1 MTSSDSRS
9 AASGQAGLRAGDGG
23 GPLGTPPSLQGLGT
37 AVRAGRGGWAG
48 DTAAKA
54 PGPGP
59 QGNSCFSP
67 TSRPEIK
74 FNYRKVGPAHISSA
88 TGQAAIRNLVARL
101 HCACAHPNPC
111 SSTSVPGAGSQ
122 TQAPGLGGR
131 GCGGL
136 KGRGAEHHA
145 LFQALR
151 AARTYWLR
159 RARPPGDTGEPPGQA
174 WLLCNEVVH
183 SRVTTR
189 ARTVDVGNTAQSLP
203 QTSPH

>member
-1 MTSSDSRS
+1 MGEARWGHHHSFRAWEQPSGLGVEGGQGTQQRRPPGRVPKVT
-9 AASGQAGLRAGDGG
+9 AAFHQ
-23 GPLGTPPSLQGLGT
+23 LQGQRSSSTTERWAQPTSAQPQARQPSETWWQDCTVHVLTPTPAAPRPCPGRE
-37 AVRAGRGGWAG
+37 ARPRLQVWAGRG
-48 DTAAKA
+48 
-54 PGPGP
+54 
-59 QGNSCFSP
+59 F
-67 TSRPEIK
+67 
-74 FNYRKVGPAHISSA
+74 
-88 TGQAAIRNLVARL
+88 
-101 HCACAHPNPC
+101 
-111 SSTSVPGAGSQ
+111 
-122 TQAPGLGGR
+122 
-131 GCGGL
+131 GGL

>member
-1 MTSSDSRS
+1 MGEARWGHHHSF
-9 AASGQAGLRAGDGG
+9 RAWEQ
-23 GPLGTPPSLQGLGT
+23 PSGLGVEGGQGT
-37 AVRAGRGGWAG
+37 QQRRPPGRVRL
-48 DTAAKA
+48 AA
-54 PGPGP
+54 

-122 TQAPGLGGR
+122 AQAPGLGGR

-151 AARTYWLR
+151 AARAYWLR

>member
-1 MTSSDSRS
+1 MMGEARW
-9 AASGQAGLRAGDGG
+9 GHHHPFRAWEQ
-23 GPLGTPPSLQGLGT
+23 PSGLGVEGGQGT
-37 AVRAGRGGWAG
+37 QQRRPPGRVRL
-48 DTAAKA
+48 AA
-54 PGPGP
+54 

-67 TSRPEIK
+67 TSRPKIK

-88 TGQAAIRNLVARL
+88 TGQAAIRDLVARL
-101 HCACAHPNPC
+101 HCARAHPNPC

-136 KGRGAEHHA
+136 KGRRAEHHA
-145 LFQALR
+145 LFQALS

>member
-1 MTSSDSRS
+1 MGEARWGHHHSF
-9 AASGQAGLRAGDGG
+9 RAWEQ
-23 GPLGTPPSLQGLGT
+23 PSGLGVEGGQGT
-37 AVRAGRGGWAG
+37 QQRRPPGRVRL
-48 DTAAKA
+48 AA
-54 PGPGP
+54 

-67 TSRPEIK
+67 TSRPKIK
-74 FNYRKVGPAHISSA
+74 FNYRKVGPAGISSA

-101 HCACAHPNPC
+101 HCARAHPNPC